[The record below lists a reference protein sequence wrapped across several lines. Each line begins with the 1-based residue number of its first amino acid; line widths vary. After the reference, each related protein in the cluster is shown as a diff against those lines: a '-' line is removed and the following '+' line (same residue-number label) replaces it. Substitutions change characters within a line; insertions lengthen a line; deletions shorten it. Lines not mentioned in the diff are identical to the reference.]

1 MRNILILLLMAV
13 SVSFVYAQSQV
24 NEQNQS
30 AIRNFDFGANFYLG
44 IPQKEFKENLGRNGY
59 GINFEALWTP
69 PKQFFSVG
77 LNVGFLNYG
86 TRTRKERFSY
96 TIPDVTVDVTNS
108 NNLLNYHITF
118 LVKPNTYLVQPYIQG
133 FFGGS
138 YIYTETK
145 IQNSS
150 TQEEIASSK
159 NFEDYAWSYGVAGG
173 LMINI
178 HKSKTNPD
186 DFYQQKTNVKLNLKV
201 SYLNG
206 TEARYLKVTG
216 VKGWCGNDTNNYQEI
231 CKSKTDL
238 LGIHIGLI
246 FNFR

>member
-13 SVSFVYAQSQV
+13 SVSFVYAQSQLD
-24 NEQNQS
+24 EQNQI

-59 GINFEALWTP
+59 GINFEALWSP

-159 NFEDYAWSYGVAGG
+159 NFEDYAWSYGVAAG
-173 LMINI
+173 LMIDI
-178 HKSKTNPD
+178 YKSTPNPD
-186 DFYQQKTNVKLNLKV
+186 NPYQQQTDVKLNLKV

-206 TEARYLKVTG
+206 TDAQYLKEGSIRYVG
-216 VKGWCGNDTNNYQEI
+216 AGKVEYDVL
-231 CKSKTDL
+231 KSRTDL